1 MKSPEDVTKDLRTK
15 SAKIRALALEGYSR
29 TEIASFL
36 EIRYQHVRNV
46 LMDAASV
53 GAKSSVVV
61 SADRQAFSEEVTS
74 ASSSQSVHLDWFW
87 EGNVQ
92 VMLGHHLEMSGW
104 RLVSV
109 SDTAS
114 KARGIDIQAEKDGQ
128 ILLFEVKGYPSA
140 VYRDPK
146 RAQEKKKT
154 SPILQAGH
162 WYAQAI
168 LKAMRMKSS
177 LPSAQVVIGLP
188 EFKRYKDLFGE
199 TKSSLQLLGFQVW
212 GVDEDGVVS
221 IW

>member
-1 MKSPEDVTKDLRTK
+1 MRRPEDVTKDLRTK
-15 SAKIRALALEGYSR
+15 SAKIRALGQEGYSR

-36 EIRYQHVRNV
+36 EIRYQHVRKVLLDAENADAKRNFVNFADGQKSAEKIANV
-46 LMDAASV
+46 CASQLV
-53 GAKSSVVV
+53 Q
-61 SADRQAFSEEVTS
+61 R
-74 ASSSQSVHLDWFW
+74 DWFW

-92 VMLGHHLEMSGW
+92 AMLVHHLEMSGW
-104 RLVSV
+104 HLLSV

-114 KARGIDIQAEKDGQ
+114 KERGIDIHADRDAQ
-128 ILLFEVKGYPSA
+128 ILLFEVKGYPSTA
-140 VYRDPK
+140 YSDPK

-154 SPILQAGH
+154 SPTLQSGH

-177 LPSAQVVIGLP
+177 LPSAQIIIGLP
-188 EFKRYKDLFGE
+188 EFKRYKDLFDE

-212 GVDEDGVVS
+212 GVDKDGVVS